1 MCVYISAMWP
11 SECEVDSKK
20 PVNLPR
26 TNCAREFW
34 LPAYYVHS
42 NDVLLL
48 RKDDTPGH
56 SLMRH
61 SPTTALTSASGSV
74 NFHSTLLLSPTAN
87 MRRNEETSCADEV
100 ERWHFR
106 LLFRRWLSSLRRRV
120 SYRWHNSST
129 RSLSPSWP
137 THVHAR
143 LVNNSQ
149 PSTHHPTYA
158 FCGTPFVTH
167 IKLLHV
173 SALRCH
179 TEGVIVTKAYKPP
192 C

>member
-1 MCVYISAMWP
+1 VCVCISAVSP
-11 SECEVDSKK
+11 SDGEVDSKK

-26 TNCAREFW
+26 TNGARGFW
-34 LPAYYVHS
+34 LPAYYAHS

-56 SLMRH
+56 SPMRH

-74 NFHSTLLLSPTAN
+74 NFYSTLLLSPTAN
-87 MRRNEETSCADEV
+87 IRRTEETSYAAEV
-100 ERWHFR
+100 KRWHFG
-106 LLFRRWLSSLRRRV
+106 LLFGRWLPSLRRIV
-120 SYRWHNSST
+120 GYRWHNSFT
-129 RSLSPSWP
+129 RSLSPSWL

-143 LVNNSQ
+143 RVNNSQ

-167 IKLLHV
+167 ISSYVFQHWG
-173 SALRCH
+173 AILR
-179 TEGVIVTKAYKPP
+179 ESL
-192 C
+192 